1 MGKDSTGEDAGV
13 MNNRGTMKQ
22 FEQFKASMLFCPGC
36 KQAVPVRE
44 KLLLVLADGD
54 LYDYMCVYCASSVGS
69 RKESQTKEVKIL
81 L

>member
-1 MGKDSTGEDAGV
+1 MGKDSAGEDAGI

-44 KLLLVLADGD
+44 RLLLVLADGD
-54 LYDYMCVYCASSVGS
+54 LYDYMCVYCAGSVGS

>member
-1 MGKDSTGEDAGV
+1 MGKDSAGEDAGV
-13 MNNRGTMKQ
+13 IKMKQ

-44 KLLLVLADGD
+44 RLLLVLADGD

-81 L
+81 I

>member
-1 MGKDSTGEDAGV
+1 MSSHRVGK
-13 MNNRGTMKQ
+13 KQ
-22 FEQFKASMLFCPGC
+22 FEQFKASMLFCPDC

-44 KLLLVLADGD
+44 RLLLVLADGD

-81 L
+81 I